1 MQMTPA
7 ALLKFLNSQR
17 FGVQASV
24 SAASSPQAAVVGL
37 AFTDQFEAIFDTL
50 DPTRKAINLK
60 QNPKIALVIGGL
72 VPGDERTVQYE
83 GVADLPTGLELE
95 RLRAIY
101 YERFPDGPQRLSWPG
116 LVYVRVRPTW
126 IRYSDFNQDP
136 PLIVEFDQKAL
147 GQAEAPPPDLW
158 QAFEATDY
166 RVSDYP
172 HDFVIR
178 IGQPC
183 KPLEALLW
191 DYSLPSAIFITAY
204 NPQSQRRSPAENQA
218 AQARLRQRLKELH
231 ATAVLE
237 GAGIDPM
244 GAWPAEPSF
253 LALGLS
259 LDEGIQL
266 SKEFGQKAFV
276 YVGAGN
282 VPELV
287 FP

>member
-1 MQMTPA
+1 MTPA
-7 ALLKFLNSQR
+7 NLLKFLNSQR

-24 SAASSPQAAVVGL
+24 TPTAAPQAAVIGL

-50 DPTRKAINLK
+50 DSTRKAINLK

-83 GVADLPTGLELE
+83 GVADLPAGPELE
-95 RLRAIY
+95 RLKAIY
-101 YERFPDGPQRLSWPG
+101 YARFPDGPQRLSWPG

-136 PLIVEFDQKAL
+136 PLIVEFDPKAL
-147 GQAEAPPPDLW
+147 GQAETPRPDLR
-158 QAFEATDY
+158 QAFEATHY
-166 RVSDYP
+166 RVSDDP

-178 IGQPC
+178 IGQPS
-183 KPLEALLW
+183 KQVQALLW

-204 NPQSQRRSPAENQA
+204 NPQSQRRSPAENLA
-218 AQARLRQRLKELH
+218 AQARLRQRLEDLH
-231 ATAVLE
+231 VTAVLE
-237 GAGIDPM
+237 GAGMDPT

-276 YVGAGN
+276 YVGAGK